1 MSKTG
6 TYDHLNDAS
15 KLTIEIDIPE
25 LAKMVDRMN
34 YGTHRFLS
42 ALIPIL
48 RERNDKMNEMM
59 KETCSDY
66 KDQPC
71 LLADGIQALLDN
83 DLF

>member
-6 TYDHLNDAS
+6 TYDHLNETG
-15 KLTIEIDIPE
+15 KLVIEIDIPE

-48 RERNDKMNEMM
+48 RERNEKMNEIMR
-59 KETCSDY
+59 KDY
-66 KDQPC
+66 PDYEQPC